1 MREKSLK
8 SYVSTEL
15 FEVSQRKPPN
25 LLDGKR
31 NMIMNMI
38 LMKMNIMKMMMIKFW
53 SSESLIV

>member
-15 FEVSQRKPPN
+15 FEVSQRKPSN

-31 NMIMNMI
+31 NMIMNDDSYENEHNEDDDDKI
-38 LMKMNIMKMMMIKFW
+38 LVK
-53 SSESLIV
+53 